1 MRVRIRVHGSL
12 APITTICIGRSSTWG
27 LVGHDQHSAAIVEN
41 LDRQAGPIQEPHHQA
56 KNLSLLDAAAEF
68 RDDEDASEVASATGI
83 STRRQARKSSCLPG
97 LRWREKT
104 TRPVTAT
111 REGGWVMF

>member
-1 MRVRIRVHGSL
+1 
-12 APITTICIGRSSTWG
+12 
-27 LVGHDQHSAAIVEN
+27 VEI

-104 TRPVTAT
+104 MRPVTAT
-111 REGGWVMF
+111 REGGWVMV